1 MGDYSDE
8 ELTRASSEAE
18 RIQVC
23 EKRITA
29 GWMLYSLLEI
39 KQRYHI
45 KGPVS
50 CNIDHALADYHLQI
64 RDGFYR
70 VWSKHSCNKSG
81 CGSVLVV
88 DGGLKAQR
96 KICGAV
102 KSGVKVFENSNTT
115 LVTGCTKHPGDNKYC
130 KEHRKEETPAVS
142 SSKLGQ
148 DNKSRLRS
156 SKQKQQV
163 YMDQDFTDSVYI
175 TKELLDF

>member
-1 MGDYSDE
+1 M
-8 ELTRASSEAE
+8 
-18 RIQVC
+18 
-23 EKRITA
+23 
-29 GWMLYSLLEI
+29 
-39 KQRYHI
+39 
-45 KGPVS
+45 S
-50 CNIDHALADYHLQI
+50 CL
-64 RDGFYR
+64 
-70 VWSKHSCNKSG
+70 G

-142 SSKLGQ
+142 SSKLDQ

-175 TKELLDF
+175 IEEILGSRKQKNIVEYHIKWEGYSETTWEPSKNIPSCIRNYFFYK